1 MQRIRDSIEN
11 NSFPSF
17 VRSYV
22 RNYYSKNKT
31 LNKEPVENAKENV
44 NENNNIPEWVIN
56 SLKAVNIDLFEN

>member
-31 LNKEPVENAKENV
+31 LNKEPVEKAKENV